1 MKPDLFTIK
10 FDTDPSPWF
19 NKYVEISFSRS
30 KLQHIVDSL
39 IKECSNK
46 DFDSSYQ
53 YDGIVGN
60 VIKENWDNE
69 CGSVRPLLQAL
80 LKMIYEQTPENA
92 HKDWNNGHVAAA
104 RSIRGK
110 IAWSTPGFA
119 EARRYNDIYGG

>member
-30 KLQHIVDSL
+30 KLQPIVEEL
-39 IKECSNK
+39 VQECSNK
-46 DFDSSYQ
+46 NFQASYN
-53 YDGIVGN
+53 YDPIVGN
-60 VIKENWDNE
+60 IIKKNWDKD
-69 CGSVRPLLQAL
+69 CGDIRPFLKAL
-80 LKMIYEQTPENA
+80 RKMILEQKPDGA
-92 HKDWNNGHVAAA
+92 GWHDGHVASA
-104 RSIRGK
+104 RSINDK